1 MKPAPVH
8 LWNPPYCGEIDLII
22 KSDGTWV
29 HEGAV
34 IRRQKLI
41 ELFSSILTLGSDR
54 EFYLVSPHEKV
65 RIKVEHHPFVIQ
77 KIDVEG
83 EGSRQTVLLTTN
95 VGETVAVGKGHL
107 VEISLKSEFETT
119 APTIHIRNGLDAL
132 IDRKT
137 FYRLVEIGQHKK
149 HDNEDWFG
157 IESASSFFP
166 IIKSKDLDNSV

>member
-22 KSDGTWV
+22 KSDGTWI

-65 RIKVEHHPFVIQ
+65 RIKVENHPFVIQ
-77 KIDVEG
+77 KIDIEG

-95 VGETVAVGKGHL
+95 VGETVVVGEGHL
-107 VEISLKSEFETT
+107 IQISLEGEFVTT
-119 APTIHIRNGLDAL
+119 APSVHIRDGLVAQINRSVYYQLANLMVQKD
-132 IDRKT
+132 DRIGIWSSGT
-137 FYRLVEIGQHKK
+137 FYCFEKFQ
-149 HDNEDWFG
+149 
-157 IESASSFFP
+157 
-166 IIKSKDLDNSV
+166 